1 MGNLVYVHSNL
12 HLISRN
18 SLNYNEEETRM
29 WDIAGDRFS
38 LNDDEITNLSLDE
51 PILEIVFFNEDD
63 QRLS

>member
-63 QRLS
+63 QGL

>member
-1 MGNLVYVHSNL
+1 VGNLVYVHSNL

-63 QRLS
+63 QGL